1 MKKKFVS
8 QIPAAFCEYR
18 LVLHAA
24 PHMQERVLEI
34 KNELYQFC
42 KLPSVKFSAAQIR
55 LVDFVHDQKGENQLV
70 KNLEKMAMS
79 YSPFKITL
87 NDFGSL
93 PSHSIFINVESK
105 QQVYNLLKH
114 LKPAQ
119 SWMTFK
125 KENQPH
131 FLNDPFILIA
141 SKLLPWQYEKC
152 WLHYQYQHFSGNFLA
167 ENFLLM
173 KRSQHDANYHLVERF
188 QFLNLP
194 TVKAQGELF

>member
-1 MKKKFVS
+1 MKKNFIS
-8 QIPAAFCEYR
+8 QIPTGFCKYR
-18 LVLHAA
+18 LVLQAA
-24 PHMQERVLEI
+24 PHVQDRVLEI

-42 KLPSVKFSAAQIR
+42 KLPLIKFSAAQIR
-55 LVDFVHDQKGENQLV
+55 LVDFVHDQKGEKQLLE
-70 KNLEKMAMS
+70 NLKEIAMS
-79 YSPFKITL
+79 YFPFKITL
-87 NDFGSL
+87 NGFGSL

-119 SWMTFK
+119 KWMTFN

-131 FLNDPFILIA
+131 FLNDPFIPIA
-141 SKLLPWQYEKC
+141 AKLLPWQYEKC
-152 WLHYQYQHFSGNFLA
+152 WMKYQHQHFIANFLA

-173 KRSQHDANYHLVERF
+173 KRSQHDDNYHLVERF

-194 TVKAQGELF
+194 VVKAQGELF